1 MARLNQSIE
10 AYVYCVLG
18 AQVNARTSILGD
30 FGSAKE
36 AQREF
41 LILME
46 DAKRQPDI
54 SKSIQRFQL
63 AIDEAKVRLDLAIS
77 PGTWLMPS
85 NLVLNTQST
94 VGYNNNLKKANG
106 DVKLGVNSDV
116 NLDMKKVGVRL
127 MNGGPPK
134 IDRPTS
140 HPSNPIHRKSSSSS
154 EKVMQSEKRSSSAS
168 ERSEPSEKQ
177 KQVKPG
183 KENHEILKAGV
194 FIAAAISAF
203 AVYKIF

>member
-1 MARLNQSIE
+1 MSSGLSQAGMARLHQSIE
-10 AYVYCVLG
+10 AYVYCFLG
-18 AQVNARTSILGD
+18 AQVNAKTSILGD

-46 DAKRQPDI
+46 DAIRQPDI

-106 DVKLGVNSDV
+106 DMKLGVNSEI

-127 MNGGPPK
+127 MNGGPSK
-134 IDRPTS
+134 IDRQS
-140 HPSNPIHRKSSSSS
+140 LSSS
-154 EKVMQSEKRSSSAS
+154 EKVMQSDKRSSSAS
-168 ERSEPSEKQ
+168 ERSEPSDKQ
-177 KQVKPG
+177 EQVKSG

-203 AVYKIF
+203 AVCKIF

>member
-46 DAKRQPDI
+46 DAIRQPDI

-63 AIDEAKVRLDLAIS
+63 PIDEAKVRLDLAIS

-127 MNGGPPK
+127 MNGGPSK

-140 HPSNPIHRKSSSSS
+140 HPSTPIHRKSSSSS
-154 EKVMQSEKRSSSAS
+154 EKVMQSEKQSSSAS